1 MGVWSS
7 LKLLLSFFT
16 VIPVKHAGSLSE
28 AAGHLALIPII
39 GVIYGLLAGIS
50 LAGMGLLLPSLP
62 SAALTLLAV
71 NFLNGFFHMD
81 GLVDFGD
88 GLTALGGRDERL
100 SAMKDTHIGA
110 GGASIAIMT
119 VVASIVLYGSI
130 PQRYALLSAF
140 TVEVMCMN
148 SMIAC
153 ACAGRPRGSGLGSLF
168 VENASWKTLA
178 ASSLLSA
185 ALTTMFFTT
194 SARLLGFAASCELAP
209 LIPVSLAASIMTGL
223 AIASLSNKVFGYVT
237 GDVLGACHELSRIP
251 ILIAALVIQLA

>member
-88 GLTALGGRDERL
+88 GLTALGGRDEKL
-100 SAMKDTHIGA
+100 
-110 GGASIAIMT
+110 
-119 VVASIVLYGSI
+119 
-130 PQRYALLSAF
+130 
-140 TVEVMCMN
+140 
-148 SMIAC
+148 
-153 ACAGRPRGSGLGSLF
+153 
-168 VENASWKTLA
+168 
-178 ASSLLSA
+178 
-185 ALTTMFFTT
+185 
-194 SARLLGFAASCELAP
+194 
-209 LIPVSLAASIMTGL
+209 
-223 AIASLSNKVFGYVT
+223 
-237 GDVLGACHELSRIP
+237 
-251 ILIAALVIQLA
+251 